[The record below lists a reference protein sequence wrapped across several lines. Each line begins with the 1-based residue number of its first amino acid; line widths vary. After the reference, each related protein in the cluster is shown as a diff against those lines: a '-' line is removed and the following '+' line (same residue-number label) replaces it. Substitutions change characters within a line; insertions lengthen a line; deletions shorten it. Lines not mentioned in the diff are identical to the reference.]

1 MIRETVE
8 GNEIPKKKQLH
19 LCGGASLVV
28 QWLELCT
35 FTTRERV
42 QSQVGETRSCK
53 QGEGKKE
60 KICSMKF
67 LHEMITLLFR

>member
-28 QWLELCT
+28 QWLELCLPIQ
-35 FTTRERV
+35 EMQV
-42 QSQVGETRSCK
+42 QSLVGELRSHMPHGHK
-53 QGEGKKE
+53 TK
-60 KICSMKF
+60 
-67 LHEMITLLFR
+67 T

>member
-1 MIRETVE
+1 MKVSCFTVVMVKVLVFILTLHKILTWQE
-8 GNEIPKKKQLH
+8 SVGN
-19 LCGGASLVV
+19 SMVV

-53 QGEGKKE
+53 QGEGKKR
-60 KICSMKF
+60 KD
-67 LHEMITLLFR
+67 L